1 MGQLTNKGYVGV
13 RLDSILAE
21 LDQGF
26 RAIYGNDIDLAPDS
40 PDGQMLGL
48 IAQVRADLEELG
60 EVIYRA
66 LDPDHASGDWLEQ
79 RVAYAGLTRR
89 QARYSYL
96 RGTALTGRAGTQ
108 IPAGAVLRD
117 ANRGRWLLTADVTL
131 GVDGSARADLR
142 SEELGAYNL
151 PANSSLTLETLV
163 LGWDTATTQAPA
175 EVGAEEETDAELR
188 ARFFRS
194 RARPAQNSLDG
205 LVAALLQLPDVRQ
218 VVGLENTG
226 STADAD
232 GVPGHSLNL
241 IVDGGEEQAI
251 AQAIFQRKP
260 AGTGLMGQQSR
271 TVVDGQGI
279 KRLIRFDRPAV
290 VDCKAFVQLRRD
302 AEFTAIDVAAIKAQL
317 AQLDFRI
324 GQDVQLSRLYSP
336 INTVQGFWVEQL
348 KISRRSGTPAA
359 DNIAIGVRERA
370 RFAPSDI
377 EVVVL

>member
-1 MGQLTNKGYVGV
+1 MGQLTNKGYVGE
-13 RLDSILAE
+13 RLDSILAD

-48 IAQVRADLEELG
+48 IAQIRADLEELG
-60 EVIYRA
+60 EVTYRA
-66 LDPDHASGDWLEQ
+66 LDPDHASGAWLEQ

-96 RGTALTGRAGTQ
+96 RGAALTGRAGTL
-108 IPAGAVLRD
+108 IPAGSVLRD
-117 ANRGRWLLTADVTL
+117 INRGRWLLVADTTL
-131 GVDGSARADLR
+131 GADGSARADLR
-142 SEELGAYNL
+142 SELLGAFNL
-151 PANSSLTLETLV
+151 PANSTLAIETLV
-163 LGWDTATTQAPA
+163 LGWDTATSLAAA
-175 EVGAEEETDAELR
+175 EVGAEEETDPELR
-188 ARFFRS
+188 ARFYRS

-205 LVAALLQLPDVRQ
+205 LVAALLQLADVRQ

-226 STADAD
+226 STPDAD

-251 AQAIFQRKP
+251 AQAIFLRKP

-271 TVVDGQGI
+271 TVVDGQGVN
-279 KRLIRFDRPAV
+279 RLIRFDRPAM

-317 AQLDFRI
+317 SQLDFRI

-348 KISRRSGTPAA
+348 KIGRRGGALAA
-359 DNIAIGVRERA
+359 DNIVVGVRERA
-370 RFAPSDI
+370 RFAQADI

>member
-1 MGQLTNKGYVGV
+1 MGQLTNKGYVGE
-13 RLDSILAE
+13 RLDSILAD
-21 LDQGF
+21 LDQDF

-48 IAQVRADLEELG
+48 IAQIRADLEELG
-60 EVIYRA
+60 EVTYRA
-66 LDPDHASGDWLEQ
+66 LDPDHASGAWLEQ

-96 RGTALTGRAGTQ
+96 RGAALTGRAGTL
-108 IPAGAVLRD
+108 IPAGSVLRD
-117 ANRGRWLLTADVTL
+117 INRGRWLLVADTTL
-131 GVDGSARADLR
+131 GADGSARADLR
-142 SEELGAYNL
+142 SELLGAFNL
-151 PANSSLTLETLV
+151 PANSALAIETLV
-163 LGWDTATTQAPA
+163 LGWDTATSLAAA
-175 EVGAEEETDAELR
+175 EVGAEEETDPELR
-188 ARFFRS
+188 ARFYRS

-205 LVAALLQLPDVRQ
+205 LVAALLQLADVRQ

-226 STADAD
+226 STPDAD

-251 AQAIFQRKP
+251 AQAIFLRKP

-271 TVVDGQGI
+271 TVVDGQGVN
-279 KRLIRFDRPAV
+279 RLIRFDRPAM

-317 AQLDFRI
+317 SQLDFRI

-348 KISRRSGTPAA
+348 KIGRRGGALAA
-359 DNIAIGVRERA
+359 DNIVVGVRERA
-370 RFAPSDI
+370 RFAQADI

>member
-1 MGQLTNKGYVGV
+1 MGQLTNKGYVGE
-13 RLDSILAE
+13 RLDSILAD

-48 IAQVRADLEELG
+48 IAQIRADLEELG
-60 EVIYRA
+60 EVTYRA
-66 LDPDHASGDWLEQ
+66 LDPDHASGAWLEQ

-96 RGTALTGRAGTQ
+96 RGAALTGRAGTL
-108 IPAGAVLRD
+108 IPAGSVLRD
-117 ANRGRWLLTADVTL
+117 INRGRWLLVADTTL
-131 GVDGSARADLR
+131 GADGSARADLR
-142 SEELGAYNL
+142 SELLGAFNL
-151 PANSSLTLETLV
+151 PANSALAIETLV
-163 LGWDTATTQAPA
+163 LGWDTATSLAAA
-175 EVGAEEETDAELR
+175 EVGAEEETDPELR
-188 ARFFRS
+188 ARFYRS

-205 LVAALLQLPDVRQ
+205 LVAALLQLADVRQ

-226 STADAD
+226 STPDAD

-251 AQAIFQRKP
+251 AQAIFLRKP

-271 TVVDGQGI
+271 TVVDGQGVN
-279 KRLIRFDRPAV
+279 RLIRFDRPAM

-317 AQLDFRI
+317 SQLDFRI

-348 KISRRSGTPAA
+348 KIGRRGGALAA
-359 DNIAIGVRERA
+359 DNIVVGVRERA
-370 RFAPSDI
+370 RFAQADI

>member
-1 MGQLTNKGYVGV
+1 MGQLTNKGYVGE
-13 RLDSILAE
+13 RLDSILAD

-48 IAQVRADLEELG
+48 IAQIRADLEELG
-60 EVIYRA
+60 EVTYRA
-66 LDPDHASGDWLEQ
+66 LDPDHASGAWLEQ

-96 RGTALTGRAGTQ
+96 RGAALTGRAGTL
-108 IPAGAVLRD
+108 IPAGSVLRD
-117 ANRGRWLLTADVTL
+117 INRGRWLLVADTTL
-131 GVDGSARADLR
+131 GADGSARADLR
-142 SEELGAYNL
+142 SELLGAFNL
-151 PANSSLTLETLV
+151 PVNSALAIETLV
-163 LGWDTATTQAPA
+163 LGWDTATSLAAA
-175 EVGAEEETDAELR
+175 EVGAEEETDPELR
-188 ARFFRS
+188 ARFYRS

-205 LVAALLQLPDVRQ
+205 LVAALLQLADVRQ

-226 STADAD
+226 STPDAD

-251 AQAIFQRKP
+251 AQAIFLRKP

-271 TVVDGQGI
+271 TVVDGQGVN
-279 KRLIRFDRPAV
+279 RLIRFDRPAM

-302 AEFTAIDVAAIKAQL
+302 AEFTAIDVASIKAQL
-317 AQLDFRI
+317 SQLDFRI

-348 KISRRSGTPAA
+348 KIGRRGGALAA
-359 DNIAIGVRERA
+359 DNIVVGVRERA
-370 RFAPSDI
+370 RFAQADI

>member
-1 MGQLTNKGYVGV
+1 MGQLTNKGYVGE
-13 RLDSILAE
+13 RLDSILAD

-48 IAQVRADLEELG
+48 IAQIRADLEELG
-60 EVIYRA
+60 EVTYRA
-66 LDPDHASGDWLEQ
+66 LDPDHASGAWLEQ

-96 RGTALTGRAGTQ
+96 RGAALTGRAGAL
-108 IPAGAVLRD
+108 IPAGSVLRD
-117 ANRGRWLLTADVTL
+117 INRGRWLLVADTTL
-131 GVDGSARADLR
+131 GADGSARADLR
-142 SEELGAYNL
+142 SELLGAFNL
-151 PANSSLTLETLV
+151 PANSALAIETLV
-163 LGWDTATTQAPA
+163 LGWDTTTSLAAA
-175 EVGAEEETDAELR
+175 EVGAEEETDPELR
-188 ARFFRS
+188 ARFYRS

-205 LVAALLQLPDVRQ
+205 LVAALLQLADVRQ

-226 STADAD
+226 STPDAD

-251 AQAIFQRKP
+251 AQAIFLRKP

-271 TVVDGQGI
+271 TVVDGQDVN
-279 KRLIRFDRPAV
+279 RLVRFDRPAM

-348 KISRRSGTPAA
+348 KIGRRGGALAA
-359 DNIAIGVRERA
+359 DNIVVGVRERA
-370 RFAPSDI
+370 RFAQADI

>member
-1 MGQLTNKGYVGV
+1 MGQLTNKGYVGE
-13 RLDSILAE
+13 RLDSILAD

-48 IAQVRADLEELG
+48 IAQIRADLEELG
-60 EVIYRA
+60 EVTYRA
-66 LDPDHASGDWLEQ
+66 LDPDHASGAWLEQ

-96 RGTALTGRAGTQ
+96 RGAALTGRAGTL
-108 IPAGAVLRD
+108 IPAGSVLRD
-117 ANRGRWLLTADVTL
+117 INRGRWLLVADTAL
-131 GVDGSARADLR
+131 GADGSARADLR
-142 SEELGAYNL
+142 SELLGAFNL
-151 PANSSLTLETLV
+151 PANSALAIETLV
-163 LGWDTATTQAPA
+163 LGWDTATSLAVA
-175 EVGAEEETDAELR
+175 EVGAEEETDPELR
-188 ARFFRS
+188 ARFYRS

-205 LVAALLQLPDVRQ
+205 LVAALLQLADVRQ

-226 STADAD
+226 STPDAD

-251 AQAIFQRKP
+251 AQAIFLRKP

-271 TVVDGQGI
+271 TVVDGQGVN
-279 KRLIRFDRPAV
+279 RLIRFDRPAM

-317 AQLDFRI
+317 SQLDFRI

-348 KISRRSGTPAA
+348 KIGRRGGALAA
-359 DNIAIGVRERA
+359 DNIVVGVRERA
-370 RFAPSDI
+370 RFAQADI

>member
-1 MGQLTNKGYVGV
+1 MGQLTNKGYVGE
-13 RLDSILAE
+13 RLDSILAD

-48 IAQVRADLEELG
+48 IAQIRADLEELG
-60 EVIYRA
+60 EVTYRA
-66 LDPDHASGDWLEQ
+66 LDPDHASGAWLEQ

-96 RGTALTGRAGTQ
+96 RGAALTGRAGTL
-108 IPAGAVLRD
+108 IPAGSVLRD
-117 ANRGRWLLTADVTL
+117 INRGRWLLVADTTL
-131 GVDGSARADLR
+131 GADGSARADLR
-142 SEELGAYNL
+142 SELLGAFNL
-151 PANSSLTLETLV
+151 PANSALAIETLV
-163 LGWDTATTQAPA
+163 LGWDTATSLAAA
-175 EVGAEEETDAELR
+175 EVGAEEETDPELR
-188 ARFFRS
+188 ARFYRS

-205 LVAALLQLPDVRQ
+205 LVAALLQLADVRQ

-226 STADAD
+226 STPDAD

-251 AQAIFQRKP
+251 AQAIFLRKP

-271 TVVDGQGI
+271 TVVDGQGVN
-279 KRLIRFDRPAV
+279 RLVRFDRPAM

-348 KISRRSGTPAA
+348 KIGRRGGALAA
-359 DNIAIGVRERA
+359 DNIVVGVRERA
-370 RFAPSDI
+370 RFAQADI

>member
-1 MGQLTNKGYVGV
+1 
-13 RLDSILAE
+13 
-21 LDQGF
+21 
-26 RAIYGNDIDLAPDS
+26 
-40 PDGQMLGL
+40 MLGL
-48 IAQVRADLEELG
+48 IAQIRADLEELG
-60 EVIYRA
+60 EVTYRA
-66 LDPDHASGDWLEQ
+66 LDPDHASGAWLEQ

-96 RGTALTGRAGTQ
+96 RGVALTGRAGTL
-108 IPAGAVLRD
+108 IPAGSVLRD
-117 ANRGRWLLTADVTL
+117 INRGRWLLVADITL
-131 GVDGSARADLR
+131 GTDGSARADLR
-142 SEELGAYNL
+142 SELLGAFNL
-151 PANSSLTLETLV
+151 PANSALTIETLV
-163 LGWDTATTQAPA
+163 LGWDTATSLAAA
-175 EVGAEEETDAELR
+175 EVGAEEETDPELR
-188 ARFFRS
+188 ARFYRS
-194 RARPAQNSLDG
+194 RSRPAQNSLDG
-205 LVAALLQLPDVRQ
+205 LVAALLQLADVRQ

-251 AQAIFQRKP
+251 AQAIFLRKP

-271 TVVDGQGI
+271 TVVDGQGVS
-279 KRLIRFDRPAV
+279 RLIRFDRPAM

-302 AEFTAIDVAAIKAQL
+302 ADFTAIDVAAIKAQL

-348 KISRRSGTPAA
+348 KIGRRSGALAA
-359 DNIAIGVRERA
+359 DNIVIGVRERA
-370 RFAPSDI
+370 RFAQADI

>member
-1 MGQLTNKGYVGV
+1 MGQLTNKGYVGE
-13 RLDSILAE
+13 RLDSILAD

-48 IAQVRADLEELG
+48 IAQIRADLEELG
-60 EVIYRA
+60 EVTYRA
-66 LDPDHASGDWLEQ
+66 LDPDHASGAWLEQ

-96 RGTALTGRAGTQ
+96 RGVALTGRAGTL
-108 IPAGAVLRD
+108 IPAGSTLRD
-117 ANRGRWLLTADVTL
+117 INRGRWLLIADTTL
-131 GVDGSARADLR
+131 GADGSARIDLR
-142 SEELGAYNL
+142 SELLGAFNL
-151 PANSSLTLETLV
+151 PANSTLTIETLV
-163 LGWDTATTQAPA
+163 LGWDTATSLAAA
-175 EVGAEEETDAELR
+175 EVGAEEETDPELR
-188 ARFFRS
+188 ARFYRS

-205 LVAALLQLPDVRQ
+205 LVAALLQLADVRQ

-226 STADAD
+226 STPNTD

-251 AQAIFQRKP
+251 AQAIFLRKP

-271 TVVDGQGI
+271 TVVDGQGVN
-279 KRLIRFDRPAV
+279 RLIRFDRPAM

-302 AEFTAIDVAAIKAQL
+302 AEFTAIDVAAIKTQL
-317 AQLDFRI
+317 SQLDFRI

-348 KISRRSGTPAA
+348 KIGRRGGALAA
-359 DNIAIGVRERA
+359 DNIVIGVRERA
-370 RFAPSDI
+370 RFAQADI